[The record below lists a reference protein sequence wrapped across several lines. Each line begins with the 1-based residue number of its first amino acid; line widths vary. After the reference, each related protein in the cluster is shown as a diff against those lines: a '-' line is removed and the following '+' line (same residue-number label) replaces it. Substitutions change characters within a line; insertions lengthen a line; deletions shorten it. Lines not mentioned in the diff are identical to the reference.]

1 MSFRRNYVKIS
12 SPPPRLWGEEIY
24 QRIRQLSFIWELS
37 KKKKILD
44 INVLHIERNVFVNVF
59 DTIMDFKGKTRDTD
73 KGRLDLAHW

>member
-1 MSFRRNYVKIS
+1 MLRSLPLLLVCEEKKYIKEFANCHSYENYLK
-12 SPPPRLWGEEIY
+12 R
-24 QRIRQLSFIWELS
+24 
-37 KKKKILD
+37 KKILD